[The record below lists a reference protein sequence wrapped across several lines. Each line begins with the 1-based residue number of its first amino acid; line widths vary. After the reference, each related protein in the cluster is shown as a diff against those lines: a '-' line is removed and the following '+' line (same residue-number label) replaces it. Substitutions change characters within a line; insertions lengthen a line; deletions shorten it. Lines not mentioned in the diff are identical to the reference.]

1 MDVTYPSD
9 RYGWL
14 LFGAGVTVVTALGIL
29 ALQEIV
35 GLVLVALA
43 LVPVALFVAQRHKGV
58 IAYGL
63 VFLALLTFD
72 QDAGTNIREA
82 LYYAYIAGVVG
93 VMVPWLAIT
102 GHWRL
107 NQGIDRSY
115 LVLLIFVVYGIV
127 LGFFTGGLM
136 KNRIDDMTL
145 MFPILTYFVLRD
157 QMADDKV
164 VQNILIILV
173 VMMLFVA
180 LRNIRNYQQI
190 LLEAVME
197 WQIQKARVAKNEVFL
212 MAGSIGFFILQAYQ
226 TKWIPRLFYLG
237 MFGFL
242 FAGLILTQS
251 RGYWLAFALAAG
263 VFFLVSDRG
272 VRVRALITSTLLGIV
287 AVTIAFTV
295 YYSATMVVLENLAYR
310 LSLTGGSQM
319 DPSLLERVLETQ
331 SVWDLVVLN
340 PFAGYGFGY
349 VYARYGVIAGYW
361 THTSYV
367 HNGYLAMWFKMGLFG
382 MVAAIAYLIMIA
394 RTGYRVFKEA
404 LSPFARITALI
415 IMCQVIGMM
424 LVNITSPQFLG
435 FDSMLLLA
443 VMGAMVA
450 SLADRHTQALVP
462 PATK

>member
-1 MDVTYPSD
+1 MEATYPND

-14 LFGAGVTVVTALGIL
+14 LFGAGVAAITALGIL
-29 ALQEIV
+29 ALHELSGAVLIV
-35 GLVLVALA
+35 LALA
-43 LVPVALFVAQRHKGV
+43 PLAVYAGFRNKGV

-63 VFLALLTFD
+63 VFFALLTFD
-72 QDAGTNIREA
+72 QDSGTNIREA
-82 LYYAYIAGVVG
+82 LYYAYIAGVVAI
-93 VMVPWLAIT
+93 MVPWLALT
-102 GHWRL
+102 GKWRL
-107 NQGIDRSY
+107 KHGIDKSY
-115 LVLLIFVVYGIV
+115 LILLIFVIYGIV
-127 LGFFTGGLM
+127 LGFFTGGMM
-136 KNRIDDMTL
+136 KNRIDDITL

-157 QMADDKV
+157 QMVDDKV
-164 VQNILIILV
+164 IRNILIILV
-173 VMMLFVA
+173 VMMLFIA

-190 LLEAVME
+190 LLEAVMS
-197 WQIQKARVAKNEVFL
+197 WQIQKARVAKNEIFL
-212 MAGSIGFFILQAYQ
+212 MAGSVGFFILQAYQ
-226 TKWIPRLFYLG
+226 TKWIPRLLYLG
-237 MFGFL
+237 MFGFM

-251 RGYWLAFALAAG
+251 RGYWLAFAISVGIFML
-263 VFFLVSDRG
+263 FSDHSA
-272 VRVRALITSTLLGIV
+272 RVRALITSFLLGIV
-287 AVTIAFTV
+287 AITIAFTV
-295 YYSATMVVLENLAYR
+295 YYSATMLVIENLAYR

-331 SVWDLVVLN
+331 SVWELVKMN

-349 VYARYGVIAGYW
+349 VYQRYGVISGYW

-382 MVAAIAYLIMIA
+382 MLAAMAYLIMIA
-394 RTGYRVFKEA
+394 RTGYRVFRRA
-404 LSPFARITALI
+404 TTQFARITGLI
-415 IMCQVIGMM
+415 IFCQVIGMM

>member
-1 MDVTYPSD
+1 MEATYPND

-14 LFGAGVTVVTALGIL
+14 LFGAGVAVITALGIL
-29 ALQEIV
+29 ALQELT
-35 GLVLVALA
+35 GFVLIALA
-43 LVPVALFVAQRHKGV
+43 LVPVALFTAYKHKGV

-63 VFLALLTFD
+63 VFFALLTFD
-72 QDAGTNIREA
+72 QDSGTNIREA
-82 LYYAYIAGVVG
+82 LYYAYIAGVVAI
-93 VMVPWLAIT
+93 MVPWLALT
-102 GHWRL
+102 GQWRL
-107 NQGIDRSY
+107 RHGVDKAY
-115 LVLLIFVVYGIV
+115 LVLLIFVGYGIV
-127 LGFFTGGLM
+127 LGFFTGGFM
-136 KNRIDDMTL
+136 KNRIDDITL

-157 QMADDKV
+157 QMVDDKV
-164 VQNILIILV
+164 VRNILIVLV
-173 VMMLFVA
+173 VMMLFIA

-190 LLEAVME
+190 LLEAVMD
-197 WQIQKARVAKNEVFL
+197 WQVQKARVAKNEIFL
-212 MAGSIGFFILQAYQ
+212 MAGAVGFFILQAYQ

-237 MFGFL
+237 VFGFM

-251 RGYWLAFALAAG
+251 RGYWLAFAVSVG
-263 VFFLVSDRG
+263 VFMLFSDRSA
-272 VRVRALITSTLLGIV
+272 RVRALITSTLLGFV
-287 AVTIAFTV
+287 AITIAFTV
-295 YYSATMVVLENLAYR
+295 YYSATLLVLENLAYR

-331 SVWDLVVLN
+331 SVWDLVKLN

-349 VYARYGVIAGYW
+349 VYQRYGVISGYW

-367 HNGYLAMWFKMGLFG
+367 HNGYLAVWFKMGLFG
-382 MVAAIAYLIMIA
+382 MLAAITYLIMIA
-394 RTGYRVFKEA
+394 RTGYRVFKA
-404 LSPFARITALI
+404 ATSPFARITALI
-415 IMCQVIGMM
+415 ILCQVIGMM